1 MTERS
6 TFICRALA
14 GLSVVSVFALGSRR
28 SAFATGGLDPD
39 LGTPPPAPNIP
50 AASNP
55 AVRVLLAANVDPA
68 RVVADASAATF
79 SYAGK
84 TYRGG
89 PSVIQGSDR
98 RPALVVTLPID
109 AYLYGVVPLE
119 IGRAWPDAALAAQAI
134 VARTYALSHR
144 VTGRDYDLVANTSDQ
159 VWGSLEAETPQTNAA
174 VDATEGQLV
183 TYAGGL
189 ATVFYS
195 ASCGG
200 HTADASTLWGGAN
213 LPYLRGVADPYC
225 VGSSPYNAWTVTTT
239 VGAVLAAL
247 GPKGAT
253 LGTIQ
258 SIALEPPP
266 ADLRPGI
273 RITGSLGTAVLSSAQ
288 ARRALGPMLVRSSLW
303 HNITV
308 LGDPT
313 QAVTSLRI
321 EGSGSGH
328 GVGLCQWGARVMAQ
342 QGRTPK
348 EIASFYFPGTLVTND

>member
-1 MTERS
+1 MPAT
-6 TFICRALA
+6 LNP
-14 GLSVVSVFALGSRR
+14 SVR
-28 SAFATGGLDPD
+28 
-39 LGTPPPAPNIP
+39 I
-50 AASNP
+50 
-55 AVRVLLAANVDPA
+55 LLAANADPA
-68 RVVADASAATF
+68 RVIADPSAATF

-84 TYRGG
+84 AYRGG
-89 PSVIQGSDR
+89 PSVILGLDH
-98 RPALVVTLPID
+98 RPALIATLPID

-119 IGRAWPDAALAAQAI
+119 IGRGWPDAALAAQAI

-144 VTGRDYDLVANTSDQ
+144 VTGRSYDLVASTSDQ
-159 VWGSLEAETPQTNAA
+159 VWGGLDAESPQTNAA

-200 HTADASTLWGGAN
+200 HTADASALWGGAD

-225 VGSSPYNAWTVTTT
+225 VGSSPYNNWTATTT
-239 VGAVLAAL
+239 VGALLGAL
-247 GPKGAT
+247 GSKAAT
-253 LGTIQ
+253 LGAIQ

-266 ADLRPGI
+266 LDLRPGI
-273 RITGSLGTAVLSSAQ
+273 RITGSLGTVVLSSAE
-288 ARRALGPMLVRSSLW
+288 ARRVLGPSLVRSSLW
-303 HNITV
+303 HILTV

-313 QAVTSLRI
+313 QAATSLRI

-348 EIASFYFPGTLVTND
+348 EIVNFYFPGTLVTNE

>member
-1 MTERS
+1 MILRRA
-6 TFICRALA
+6 FICRTLA
-14 GLSVVSVFALGSRR
+14 GVSVATAFAFGSRH

-39 LGTPPPAPNIP
+39 LGTPPPLSNVP

-55 AVRVLLAANVDPA
+55 LVRILLAVNIDPS
-68 RVVADASAATF
+68 RVVTDASPATF
-79 SYAGK
+79 TYAGK
-84 TYRGG
+84 AYRGA
-89 PSVIQGSDR
+89 PSVIQGADH
-98 RPALVVTLPID
+98 RPALIATLPID

-144 VTGRDYDLVANTSDQ
+144 ITGRDYDLMANTADQ
-159 VWGSLEAETPQTNAA
+159 VWGGLEAESAQTNAA
-174 VDATEGQLV
+174 VDSTEGQFV

-189 ATVFYS
+189 ASVFYS

-200 HTADASTLWGGAN
+200 HTADASALWGGAN

-225 VGSSPYNAWTVTTT
+225 VQSSPYNNWTATTT
-239 VGAVLAAL
+239 VGALVSAL
-247 GPKGAT
+247 GTKAGA

-258 SIALEPPP
+258 SIGLEPPS

-273 RITGSLGTAVLSSAQ
+273 RITGSLGTAILSSAD
-288 ARRALGPMLVRSSLW
+288 ARRVLGATLVRSSLW
-303 HNITV
+303 HNLTV

-313 QAVTSLRI
+313 QAGTGLRI

-342 QGRTPK
+342 QGRTPR
-348 EIASFYFPGTLVTND
+348 EIVNFYFPGTLVTNE